1 MGLSKIDICNH
12 ALLKVGADTIASLD
26 INENDTESVIQ
37 SFALCNIFFDQ
48 ALEEVLRTYR
58 WNSVMERSQ
67 LVRLTET
74 PAFKWKHKYQLPND
88 CIRVINVYETT
99 DAFSDGTSWV
109 VEGKNILTDYN
120 NVFLSYVKKPND
132 VSTLNPFLTQC
143 VIQNLAIKLSIP
155 LQLESS
161 VKNDLIE
168 EYNLVI
174 LPQARSVDN
183 LENKYWEM
191 EESDF
196 LNSRYYTS
204 PII

>member
-37 SFALCNIFFDQ
+37 SAKLCNIFFDQ

-74 PAFKWKHKYQLPND
+74 PAFKWKYKYQLPND

-99 DAFSDGTSWV
+99 DAYSDGTSWV

-120 NVFLSYVKKPND
+120 NVFLSYVKKPSD

-143 VIQNLAIKLSIP
+143 VVQN
-155 LQLESS
+155 
-161 VKNDLIE
+161 
-168 EYNLVI
+168 
-174 LPQARSVDN
+174 
-183 LENKYWEM
+183 
-191 EESDF
+191 
-196 LNSRYYTS
+196 
-204 PII
+204 